1 MSDQTPD
8 AATPPTE
15 TMTVGAL
22 IAELQ
27 KLDASRPVA
36 LGIMLGGE
44 EGDEGEIDIYGI
56 DLIEEMEAEDGSPAY
71 VIACDLRG
79 TDDEEDEAA

>member
-1 MSDQTPD
+1 MSDDTQ
-8 AATPPTE
+8 ATE

-27 KLDASRPVA
+27 KLDPSRPVA
-36 LGIMLGGE
+36 LGIMLGGD
-44 EGDEGEIDIYGI
+44 EGEEGEIDIYGI

-79 TDDEEDEAA
+79 ADDEEEG

>member
-1 MSDQTPD
+1 MSDDTQ
-8 AATPPTE
+8 ATE

-22 IAELQ
+22 ITELQ
-27 KLDASRPVA
+27 KLDPARPIA

-44 EGDEGEIDIYGI
+44 EDDGEVDIYGI

-79 TDDEEDEAA
+79 SDDEDEEAA

>member
-1 MSDQTPD
+1 MSDETQ
-8 AATPPTE
+8 ATE

-27 KLDASRPVA
+27 KLDPARPIA

-44 EGDEGEIDIYGI
+44 DQEEGDIDIYGI
-56 DLIEEMEAEDGSPAY
+56 DVIEEMEAEDGSPAY

-79 TDDEEDEAA
+79 TDDEEA

>member
-1 MSDQTPD
+1 MSDENQ
-8 AATPPTE
+8 ATE

-22 IAELQ
+22 ITELQ
-27 KLDASRPVA
+27 KLDPARPIA

-44 EGDEGEIDIYGI
+44 EDEEGEIDIYGI

-79 TDDEEDEAA
+79 SDDDEEEAAG

>member
-1 MSDQTPD
+1 MSDDTQ
-8 AATPPTE
+8 ATE

-27 KLDASRPVA
+27 KLDASRPIA

-44 EGDEGEIDIYGI
+44 EDDGEVDIYGI

-79 TDDEEDEAA
+79 SDDEEEEAA

>member
-1 MSDQTPD
+1 MSENTQ
-8 AATPPTE
+8 ATE

-27 KLDASRPVA
+27 KLDANRPIA
-36 LGIMLGGE
+36 LGIMLGGDE
-44 EGDEGEIDIYGI
+44 SEEGEIDIYGI

-79 TDDEEDEAA
+79 SDDEEEEG